1 MAERGMTGRGSE
13 MAGLRGE
20 KKKEEEGDFC
30 SLVLFWPREGRG
42 YGFFFVRESKTYPAE
57 GRRNRKSKPPS
68 ARGLSSFGSPREEG
82 WPAALV
88 FFKGRVSP
96 VFFPK
101 TNGRR
106 GAASWFQGWPCR
118 EDESLGFLPFGWL
131 QGGKVKLVCQGKDER
146 QELVGLCPLLWGRS
160 PK

>member
-1 MAERGMTGRGSE
+1 

-20 KKKEEEGDFC
+20 KTEEEGDFC

-42 YGFFFVRESKTYPAE
+42 YGFFFVRESKTCPAE

-88 FFKGRVSP
+88 FSKGGFLPFSFPRPRGERGRPLGFK
-96 VFFPK
+96 
-101 TNGRR
+101 
-106 GAASWFQGWPCR
+106 GWPCR

-131 QGGKVKLVCQGKDER
+131 QGEK
-146 QELVGLCPLLWGRS
+146 
-160 PK
+160 

>member
-1 MAERGMTGRGSE
+1 LVEVEMAERGMTGRGSE

-20 KKKEEEGDFC
+20 KNRGRGGLLFSG
-30 SLVLFWPREGRG
+30 SLLAKGREGLWL
-42 YGFFFVRESKTYPAE
+42 FFFVRESKTCPAE

-101 TNGRR
+101 TKGRK
-106 GAASWFQGWPCR
+106 GAASWFQR
-118 EDESLGFLPFGWL
+118 VAL
-131 QGGKVKLVCQGKDER
+131 QR
-146 QELVGLCPLLWGRS
+146 R
-160 PK
+160 

>member
-20 KKKEEEGDFC
+20 KKNRGRGGLLFSG
-30 SLVLFWPREGRG
+30 SLLAKGREGLWL
-42 YGFFFVRESKTYPAE
+42 FFFVRESKTCPAE

-88 FFKGRVSP
+88 FSKGGFLPFSFPRPRGERGRPLGFK
-96 VFFPK
+96 
-101 TNGRR
+101 
-106 GAASWFQGWPCR
+106 GWPCR

-131 QGGKVKLVCQGKDER
+131 QGEK
-146 QELVGLCPLLWGRS
+146 
-160 PK
+160 